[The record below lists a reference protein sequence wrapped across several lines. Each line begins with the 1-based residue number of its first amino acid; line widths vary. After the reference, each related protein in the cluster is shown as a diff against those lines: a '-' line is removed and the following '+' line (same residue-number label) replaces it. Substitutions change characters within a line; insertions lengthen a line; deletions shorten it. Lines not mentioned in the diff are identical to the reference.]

1 MHSNKIIGYRVMNCS
16 TGRFVTDHDSNGYCW
31 LSSPDGIQPEPIS
44 CSAAFRRLAAYLDQY
59 PLADHNDFEVIRVY
73 HEYTPIETASKDLS
87 ARLKSLCSAHGL
99 HLGMTDAQIEA
110 KIAKE
115 LEELGAF
122 PVTDQIYTSIG
133 R

>member
-1 MHSNKIIGYRVMNCS
+1 MHSNEIIGYRVMNCS
-16 TGRFVTDHDSNGYCW
+16 TGRFVNHDGAGYHW
-31 LSSPDGIQPEPIS
+31 VSGPDAVQPEPIS
-44 CSAAFRRLAAYLDQY
+44 RSDAFRRLAAYLDQY
-59 PLADHNDFEVIRVY
+59 PHADHNDFEVVPVY
-73 HEYTPIETASKDLS
+73 REYTPIEKASKDLS

-115 LEELGAF
+115 LEGLGASS
-122 PVTDQIYTSIG
+122 VTDQIYTSIG